1 MHIKRIAALIMV
13 MVIVAVMTP
22 IAYILTHKTEERG
35 TDDVMLIELWQID
48 GFEGGKGSR
57 AKFLSDAAKK
67 CFSGQNIYFNVTSLN
82 ATAARENL
90 ALGHKPDLISYNAGF
105 SGIENYVNQS
115 FGYTTWC
122 NGAYCLIALDASADF
137 SDVNSQNTVINAGK
151 DNLVDVAAAVAG
163 LCGAARESSV
173 NAYLKLLDGSY
184 RYLLGTQRDIYRFIS
199 RKVEY
204 SVKPLTGFNDLYQNI
219 SVLTHDKER
228 CAAAEIFIDYLVENN
243 NVKSLGLFSGKTVY
257 EDNQSMANLAAAEYS
272 YRLTSYCS
280 EDYISQLKNAVS
292 SGDINKIKNLLK

>member
-67 CFSGQNIYFNVTSLN
+67 CFSGQNIYFNVTSLS

-105 SGIENYVNQS
+105 SGIENIKI
-115 FGYTTWC
+115 G
-122 NGAYCLIALDASADF
+122 
-137 SDVNSQNTVINAGK
+137 NTRRQG
-151 DNLVDVAAAVAG
+151 
-163 LCGAARESSV
+163 
-173 NAYLKLLDGSY
+173 
-184 RYLLGTQRDIYRFIS
+184 
-199 RKVEY
+199 
-204 SVKPLTGFNDLYQNI
+204 
-219 SVLTHDKER
+219 
-228 CAAAEIFIDYLVENN
+228 
-243 NVKSLGLFSGKTVY
+243 
-257 EDNQSMANLAAAEYS
+257 
-272 YRLTSYCS
+272 
-280 EDYISQLKNAVS
+280 
-292 SGDINKIKNLLK
+292 

>member
-13 MVIVAVMTP
+13 IVIVAVMTP

-57 AKFLSDAAKK
+57 AKFLSYSAKK
-67 CFSGQNIYFNVTSLN
+67 CFGGQNIYFNVTSLS

-105 SGIENYVNQS
+105 SGIENYVNQR
-115 FGYTTWC
+115 FGYTAWC

-163 LCGAARESSV
+163 LGGAARESSV
-173 NAYLKLLDGSY
+173 NAYLKLLDGSF

-219 SVLTHDKER
+219 SVLTNDKER
-228 CAAAEIFIDYLVENN
+228 CAAAEIFL
-243 NVKSLGLFSGKTVY
+243 SAT
-257 EDNQSMANLAAAEYS
+257 
-272 YRLTSYCS
+272 
-280 EDYISQLKNAVS
+280 
-292 SGDINKIKNLLK
+292 